1 MTLFGELPNSSGDFW
16 GTLFAEIMVD
26 GPEKISNDNV
36 ILEDAHHMNPK
47 LGGGQGRT
55 QDTVN
60 ISSIGSVVVSKLV
73 ESLYSTTYVCLST
86 KQECKHDLANI
97 IVRYK
102 QNAANISMFM
112 ILTVARYW
120 P

>member
-47 LGGGQGRT
+47 LGGG
-55 QDTVN
+55 
-60 ISSIGSVVVSKLV
+60 
-73 ESLYSTTYVCLST
+73 
-86 KQECKHDLANI
+86 
-97 IVRYK
+97 
-102 QNAANISMFM
+102 
-112 ILTVARYW
+112 
-120 P
+120 